1 MAPFLIRR
9 SCGSVALAALELWG
23 HRPHGS
29 EVVGARA
36 PTAPMAP
43 TPLVIP
49 VADRVVDRSLN
60 VPCASV

>member
-1 MAPFLIRR
+1 MAPFLIGR
-9 SCGSVALAALELWG
+9 SCGSFALAALELWG

-43 TPLVIP
+43 TPLATHDLT
-49 VADRVVDRSLN
+49 ADT
-60 VPCASV
+60 

>member
-1 MAPFLIRR
+1 MAPFLIGR
-9 SCGSVALAALELWG
+9 SCGSFALAALELWG

-43 TPLVIP
+43 TPLSMKTKQVSWCIYNE
-49 VADRVVDRSLN
+49 DSKGER
-60 VPCASV
+60 